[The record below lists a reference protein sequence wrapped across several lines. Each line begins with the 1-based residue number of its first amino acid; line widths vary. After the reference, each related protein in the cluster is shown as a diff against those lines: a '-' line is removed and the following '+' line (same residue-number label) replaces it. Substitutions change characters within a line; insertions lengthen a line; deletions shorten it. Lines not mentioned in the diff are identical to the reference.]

1 MAKHE
6 QPAGPT
12 PDAEGEG
19 APAETATIEDWRE
32 VRASA
37 AWAFEAAKCLR
48 NWSIGQVVSLSEYD
62 SAIKAAH
69 TIEVS

>member
-6 QPAGPT
+6 QQAGPMPDAKSAPT
-12 PDAEGEG
+12 PDV
-19 APAETATIEDWRE
+19 ATIEDWRE
-32 VRASA
+32 TRASA

-62 SAIKAAH
+62 SAITAAH